1 MKNKFWVL
9 LVPLLLLS
17 GCGGHSEVTES
28 QNAAES
34 YSFRDGRYTLTEPSA
49 NLIPYLLVREGR
61 YTVVKDIAVSYQP
74 GGTIQRAGNMIKFE
88 GKYLNEDYRY
98 AFTLIANDELRF
110 ELDQSK
116 IPQSQSE
123 WRDGMVFSITEDSSD
138 MDDAEAGDQTD
149 MSQARTEL
157 MERFPEY
164 FGLDPVNG
172 LDVIVW
178 QMAPSSY
185 SFGLLEHSETPRDC
199 IDKDLF
205 NLTKV
210 GGVSAEQ
217 MREILAT
224 YAVSEDEVY
233 IIPWQNPISSYLPE
247 FCINRGG
254 EDMDAKTEAYIADI
268 REMLFG

>member
-1 MKNKFWVL
+1 MKKGFFFL

-17 GCGGHSEVTES
+17 GCGGHGDVMET

-34 YSFRDGRYTLTEPSA
+34 CSFRDGRYVLSESSA
-49 NLIPYLLVREGR
+49 DPVPYLLIHEGR

-74 GGTIQRAGNMIKFE
+74 GGTIQRDGNRITFE

-110 ELDQSK
+110 ELGQSR
-116 IPQSQSE
+116 IPQSQFE
-123 WRDGMVFSITEDSSD
+123 WTDGMVFSITEDSASVGNSD
-138 MDDAEAGDQTD
+138 LNEEQT
-149 MSQARTEL
+149 AL

-185 SFGLLEHSETPRDC
+185 SFGLLEHSDTERDW
-199 IDKDLF
+199 ISRELMDL
-205 NLTKV
+205 K
-210 GGVSAEQ
+210 GVSAEQ
-217 MREILAT
+217 LREILAT
-224 YAVSEDEVY
+224 YAISEDEVH
-233 IIPWQNPISSYLPE
+233 IIPWQNPISSYLPTY
-247 FCINRGG
+247 CINYGS
-254 EDMDAKTEAYIADI
+254 EDMDAKTEAYIAVI

>member
-74 GGTIQRAGNMIKFE
+74 GGMIRQDGNEITFE

-98 AFTLIANDELRF
+98 AFSLIANDELRF
-110 ELDQSK
+110 ELDRSK
-116 IPQSQSE
+116 IPQSQAE
-123 WRDGMVFSITEDSSD
+123 WTDGMVFLFTEDSSD
-138 MDDAEAGDQTD
+138 RDDVEAGDQTD

-224 YAVSEDEVY
+224 YSVSEDAIY
-233 IIPWQNPISSYLPE
+233 IIPWENPISSYLPE
-247 FCINRGG
+247 FCVNRGG
-254 EDMDAKTEAYIADI
+254 EDMDAKKEAFVAEV
-268 REMLFG
+268 RGMLFG